1 MTHRRD
7 TPLDTDPAL
16 AEALAGW
23 RTQGRLSDEAVRN
36 LRSRRRRVVTSGA
49 GSAAAILLTIG
60 MFSASPPASPDRV
73 ANLQTGRGEMRTIRL
88 PDGTK
93 VRLEG
98 ATRLSVRYG
107 AGARAVMLADGAAM
121 FDVTH
126 DPARPFT
133 VRAGDGDVRVLGT
146 AFRVDRTPGRMAIEV
161 HRGAVRLSA
170 QRDARSERI
179 PAGWA
184 AQVVAGHVGR
194 PARFDMAGRSGEWID
209 TDGLRLGDL
218 VAILNRGPGRRILP
232 PPPALSD
239 MSISGR
245 FRTDD
250 PRSLLGSLGMSYGFS
265 VIIHDDTL
273 RLSPI

>member
-1 MTHRRD
+1 MTRRHD

-23 RTQGRLSDEAVRN
+23 RTQGRLSDEAVRE
-36 LRSRRRRVVTSGA
+36 LRARRRRAIAGGA
-49 GSAAAILLTIG
+49 GSVAAVLLTFG
-60 MFSASPPASPDRV
+60 MFHASPPPAPDRIAHV
-73 ANLQTGRGEMRTIRL
+73 QTGRGETRAVRL
-88 PDGTK
+88 PDGTT

-107 AGARAVMLADGAAM
+107 TGERAVTLADGAAM

-194 PARFDMAGRSGEWID
+194 PARFEMAGRSGEWID
-209 TDGLRLGDL
+209 TDGLRLADL

-232 PPPALSD
+232 PPPSLADL
-239 MSISGR
+239 SISGR

-250 PRSLLGSLGMSYGFS
+250 PRSLLGSLGISYGFS
-265 VIIHDDTL
+265 VIMHDDRL